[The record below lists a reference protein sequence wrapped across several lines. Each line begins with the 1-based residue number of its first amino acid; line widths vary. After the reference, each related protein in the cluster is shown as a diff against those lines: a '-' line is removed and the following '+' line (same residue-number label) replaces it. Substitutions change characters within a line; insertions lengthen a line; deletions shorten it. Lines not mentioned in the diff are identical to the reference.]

1 MGRWKIHLWVGVVL
15 LAVLMASCYT
25 EANPCVAKSSQTCSA
40 CIHRAKDCA
49 YCPDEVFDGPRC
61 DLKHAIEMR
70 GCKNPMAATSTVSI
84 VESRLINKTINR
96 SQVSPQKIEM
106 SLLPG
111 EERVV
116 DMEVYE
122 PTKGPL
128 DLYILMD
135 FSNSMQDDLDNL
147 KKMGT
152 SLAELIT
159 TLSDDFTIGFG
170 KFVDKVVEPQTDMRP
185 EKLKEPWPNSDPP
198 FSFQHVITLT
208 SNESSFTQKLNK
220 ERISGNVDAPEGGF
234 DAILQTVV
242 CGDKIGWRKDAT
254 HLLVFSTE
262 SAFHYETDGANVL
275 SGILTRNDE
284 QCHLDEQ
291 GRYTMHTK
299 QDYPSVPTLVRLL
312 GKHNIIPIFAV
323 TNHSYTYYE
332 KLYKYFP
339 IAELGIL
346 QEDSTN
352 FIALLEKAF
361 TSIRSKISIRAEK
374 TVSVIQAEVQSE
386 RGSIAQAG
394 TFDVTPGNIGKFKV
408 RVKANERDGEGH
420 VCELKTSDRKGEIR
434 VKPTTFSADLQI
446 NAVVLCETCKCEEER
461 IKKSPKCS
469 GNGDLV
475 CGTCQCDAGWMG
487 PFCDCSTKLSSNS
500 ESTCLSPN
508 MTKLCSDRGQCLC
521 GTCVC
526 DQSDQYEGHLCQFHK
541 SQCPRYRGF
550 LCNNHGSCSKGE
562 CTCVDGWVGP
572 ACECPLSKQTCLD
585 KKGGHCNGRGECTC
599 GRCEC
604 QDIGL
609 PLNPLC
615 ELTFQAQLGMCE
627 EKRSCV
633 QCQAWKTG
641 DKKTSDK
648 CDTCKF
654 KVIMVDELKEKKA
667 VIDTCEFRDEDD
679 DCTYQFTVDYADE
692 QTDKELEVQVLK
704 KKECPPAGFLWLI
717 PLIMFLML
725 LLGLLLLC
733 CWKYCQCCKACL
745 ALLPCCGKGRM
756 VGFKEDQYMLRQS
769 LLTSDYLDTPL
780 VRTGPPKS
788 TDVVRWKIADNV
800 HRPPS
805 HPLAQVQ
812 PDPKQII
819 PFPVSLRLARLFS
832 DSLSRQD
839 SRDSEV
845 LRREVNDNLN
855 EVYKQI
861 PYVKPVEDTTFRL
874 QRNAGKRKDHTIVD
888 TVLHAPRSS
897 YPDIVQLTEKNVQS
911 GNFQDVKVVPN
922 YYTVATDREATGA
935 VEFQEGV
942 EMVDVRVP
950 LFIKDEDDDEKRLL
964 LKAVDVP
971 LGIAKIWKPLVNI
984 TVIKE
989 HAKSIL
995 TFLQP
1000 SYTYS
1005 RRDKVANIPIS
1016 RDIIEDGHT
1025 QVTYRTRDLTAKDKK
1040 DYVAVEGVLHY
1051 GPGETQ
1057 KNVPVNL
1064 LELGSGDSLLD
1075 TQVKQFA
1082 MDLSNPKQGAK
1093 LGRYPRTTVII
1104 ADTPEPSVMMFKKST
1119 QNFTT
1124 ADPTFSIPVVRTRNE
1139 EGPATVQ
1146 WRTRNTKRYDQS
1158 GPLKFAPGETEK
1170 NIVIDTRSV
1179 RPEIPV
1185 KPESFQLELFEPSD
1199 NAAIGER
1206 KITMVNVTDGG
1217 RPETAQVQSKGYSQ
1231 SVTSPG
1237 GRLFSPNNVKAT
1249 ATGPRNIRLN
1259 WDSLGNSLG
1268 YKVKYWIYGDPEA
1281 DAQVMDVKT
1290 TQAELTKLFPYCDYE
1305 MKVCGYNAQGDGN
1318 YSDMVPC
1325 QTLEDVPSEPGRLA
1339 FNVISPT
1346 VTQVSWA
1353 EPAETNGVI
1362 TAYEVIYTPI
1372 NEDNKQMGVS
1382 KKVKIDNPKKR
1393 MLLIE
1398 NLQSA
1403 QTYCYQVR
1411 AKNSVGWGP
1420 FKDATINLA
1429 SQPTRPMSIPIIPDI
1444 PIVDAE
1450 GGEDYDSYL
1459 MYSNEVLRSPTGS
1472 KRPSVSDEGFIK
1484 LVGSELDLRS
1494 VSWKRCVDVIP
1505 YRISTDSC
1513 SEETPRPS
1521 RTQTPQ
1527 QDQGRWEQNFLF
1539 PGGGGSMSRNT
1550 NMSSSSYGQ
1559 ASPMSTLSSNHRAGG
1574 GGSMTMDSST
1584 TYISGQ
1590 GGNSL
1595 SRTHMT
1601 GGGTRTENVIMRKR
1615 SENRGYYEYDD
1626 NIRDSIVMG
1635 DMHSGLSGY
1644 TEGQSTYGFSPT
1656 KTLTPSQYSYSMSQ
1670 AFRGRTQS
1678 EDVNDAL
1685 LNLDRVL
1692 LESRSSPGV
1701 PDTPTR
1707 LVFSALGPTAL
1718 KVSWQEPHCAKDVL
1732 GYCVLYQ
1739 LLNGGDVK
1747 RISVSSPA
1755 DNSVVVQDLLPNHSY
1770 LFKVKAQSQEGWGPE
1785 REGVITIE
1793 SAVDPKS
1800 PLCPMPGS
1808 PFTLSTPSAP
1818 GPLVFTALS
1827 PEALQLSWDKP
1838 RKPNGDILGYVVTCE
1853 QLHGGGDMRTFP
1865 VSGDSAETSLM
1876 VPNLRENMP
1885 YKFKVQ
1891 AKTTQG
1897 FGPER
1902 EGIITIE
1909 SQEGGSASQIS
1920 GIGGMSQLG
1929 GLSSLSQ
1936 LGGMSQY
1943 SSQSMTNREVFQ
1955 LPTDVTTHT
1964 NVTRTMVN
1972 EPFYSGDGMMMTG
1985 MTTQHIETGGMVT
1998 RHVTKEVVQ
2007 RSVQMAGTSS
2017 VTKKVERSF
2026 YET

>member
-1 MGRWKIHLWVGVVL
+1 TKM
-15 LAVLMASCYT
+15 T
-25 EANPCVAKSSQTCSA
+25 CVFV
-40 CIHRAKDCA
+40 CIQV
-49 YCPDEVFDGPRC
+49 YDGPRC
-61 DLKHAIEMR
+61 DLKQVIVMR
-70 GCKNPMAATSTVSI
+70 GCKNTMTATGSVSI
-84 VESRLINKTINR
+84 LEVSITLTQPC
-96 SQVSPQKIEM
+96 QVSPQKVTM

-111 EERVV
+111 EERVI

-122 PTKGPL
+122 PVKGPL

-152 SLAELIT
+152 QLD
-159 TLSDDFTIGFG
+159 LSDDFTIGFG

-185 EKLKEPWPNSDPP
+185 SKLAKPWPNSDPP

-208 SNESSFTQKLNK
+208 SDERTFTEKLTK
-220 ERISGNVDAPEGGF
+220 ERISGNLDAPEGGF
-234 DAILQTVV
+234 DAILQTAV
-242 CGDKIGWRKDAT
+242 CGDKIGWRNDST

-262 SAFHYETDGANVL
+262 SAFHYEADGANVL
-275 SGILTRNDE
+275 SGILPRNDE
-284 QCHLDEQ
+284 QCHLDTQ
-291 GRYTMHTK
+291 GKYTMDTK

-312 GKHNIIPIFAV
+312 GNHNIIPIFAV
-323 TNHSYTYYE
+323 TKYSYSYYE
-332 KLYKYFP
+332 KLQEYFP

-352 FIALLEKAF
+352 FIALLRSAF
-361 TSIRSKISIRAEK
+361 ASIRSKMSIRAQNPI
-374 TVSVIQAEVQSE
+374 SAIQAEVQSE
-386 RGSIAQAG
+386 VASTAQAG
-394 TFDVTPGNIGKFKV
+394 YFEIKPGNIGRFKV
-408 RVKANERDGEGH
+408 RVKANEKAGEGH
-420 VCELKTSDRKGEIR
+420 VCELKKSDRNGEIS
-434 VKPTTFSADLQI
+434 VKPTTFSADLKI
-446 NAVVLCETCKCEEER
+446 NAEVLCQTCKCEQER
-461 IKKSPKCS
+461 MKNAPKCS

-475 CGTCQCDAGWMG
+475 CGTCQCAPGWMG
-487 PFCDCSTKLSSNS
+487 PFCNCSAKLSSNT
-500 ESTCLSPN
+500 ESTCLGPN
-508 MTKLCSDRGQCLC
+508 MAKPCSDRGQCLC

-526 DQSDQYEGHLCQFHK
+526 DQPDQYEGPYCQFHK
-541 SQCPRYRGF
+541 LQCPRHRGF
-550 LCNNHGSCSKGE
+550 LCYDHGSCSMGQCVCAHGWKGQ
-562 CTCVDGWVGP
+562 
-572 ACECPLSKQTCLD
+572 ACECPLSNQTCLD
-585 KKGGHCNGRGECTC
+585 TKGGLCNNIGECEC
-599 GRCEC
+599 GRCKC
-604 QDIGL
+604 PDKGL
-609 PLNPLC
+609 PMTSTC
-615 ELTFQAQLGMCE
+615 ERNVQAQRGMCDGM
-627 EKRSCV
+627 RSCV

-641 DKKTSDK
+641 EKKAKDK
-648 CDTCKF
+648 CDTCPF
-654 KVIMVDELKEKKA
+654 KVIMVDKLKENED
-667 VIDTCEFRDEDD
+667 VFETCVYRDEDD
-679 DCTYQFTVDYADE
+679 DCTYQFTVDYSDK
-692 QTDKELEVQVLK
+692 QTEKNLEVQGLK
-704 KKECPPAGFLWLI
+704 KKECPPGSFLWLI

-733 CWKYCQCCKACL
+733 CWKYCACCKVL
-745 ALLPCCGKGRM
+745 SGRRM

-769 LLTSDYLDTPL
+769 LLTSDHLDTPL

-788 TDVVRWKIADNV
+788 TDVVRWKITDNV

-819 PFPVSLRLARLFS
+819 PFPLSLRLVRLFS
-832 DSLSRQD
+832 DNLSRCD
-839 SRDSEV
+839 
-845 LRREVNDNLN
+845 
-855 EVYKQI
+855 
-861 PYVKPVEDTTFRL
+861 PVRL

-911 GNFQDVKVVPN
+911 GNFQDVKVMPN

-971 LGIAKIWKPLVNI
+971 LGIAEIGKRFVNI
-984 TVIKE
+984 TIIKE
-989 HAKSIL
+989 HAKSVL

-1000 SYTYS
+1000 AYTYS
-1005 RRDKVANIPIS
+1005 RQDKVANIPIS
-1016 RDIIEDGHT
+1016 REIIEDGNT

-1040 DYVAVEGVLHY
+1040 DYVAVDGVLPY

-1057 KNVPVNL
+1057 KNVPVSL
-1064 LELGSGDSLLD
+1064 LELGKGDSLLD
-1075 TQVKQFA
+1075 TQVKQFV

-1093 LGRYPRTTVII
+1093 LGRYPRTTVTI
-1104 ADTPEPSVMMFKKST
+1104 T
-1119 QNFTT
+1119 
-1124 ADPTFSIPVVRTRNE
+1124 
-1139 EGPATVQ
+1139 
-1146 WRTRNTKRYDQS
+1146 DQ
-1158 GPLKFAPGETEK
+1158 PGEMLQTT
-1170 NIVIDTRSV
+1170 DTLTDQPGDTLDSTDNNSNQPDYTVWAV
-1179 RPEIPV
+1179 REEPDARHDASLKLLSLSPIP
-1185 KPESFQLELFEPSD
+1185 L
-1199 NAAIGER
+1199 
-1206 KITMVNVTDGG
+1206 G
-1217 RPETAQVQSKGYSQ
+1217 RPEVAQMQSKGFSHP
-1231 SVTSPG
+1231 VASPG
-1237 GRLFSPNNVKAT
+1237 GRLLSPTNVKAT

-1290 TQAELTKLFPYCDYE
+1290 TQAELTKLYPYCDYE
-1305 MKVCGYNAQGDGN
+1305 MKVCGYNALGDGN
-1318 YSDMVPC
+1318 YSEMVPC

-1353 EPAETNGVI
+1353 EPAEPNGVI

-1403 QTYCYQVR
+1403 QTYFYQVR

-1450 GGEDYDSYL
+1450 AGEDYDSYL
-1459 MYSNEVLRSPTGS
+1459 MYSSEVLKSPTGS
-1472 KRPSVSDEGFIK
+1472 KRPSVSDEEQ
-1484 LVGSELDLRS
+1484 VN
-1494 VSWKRCVDVIP
+1494 
-1505 YRISTDSC
+1505 
-1513 SEETPRPS
+1513 
-1521 RTQTPQ
+1521 
-1527 QDQGRWEQNFLF
+1527 GRWEQNFLF
-1539 PGGGGSMSRNT
+1539 PGGGGSMSRSA

-1559 ASPMSTLSSNHRAGG
+1559 ASPMSTLSSNHRGGG
-1574 GGSMTMDSST
+1574 GGSMTMDSTT

-1590 GGNSL
+1590 GNIADSL
-1595 SRTHMT
+1595 S
-1601 GGGTRTENVIMRKR
+1601 K
-1615 SENRGYYEYDD
+1615 
-1626 NIRDSIVMG
+1626 
-1635 DMHSGLSGY
+1635 
-1644 TEGQSTYGFSPT
+1644 
-1656 KTLTPSQYSYSMSQ
+1656 YS
-1670 AFRGRTQS
+1670 RP
-1678 EDVNDAL
+1678 
-1685 LNLDRVL
+1685 
-1692 LESRSSPGV
+1692 SPGV

-1718 KVSWQEPHCAKDVL
+1718 KVSWQEPHCERDVL

-1747 RISVSSPA
+1747 RINVSSPA
-1755 DNSVVVQDLLPNHSY
+1755 ENSVVVQDLLPNHSY

-1793 SAVDPKS
+1793 SAVDPNS
-1800 PLCPMPGS
+1800 PLSPMPGS

-1853 QLHGGGDMRTFP
+1853 QLHGGGDMRTFQ
-1865 VSGDSAETSLM
+1865 VSGDSAETSLT

-1909 SQEGGSASQIS
+1909 SQEGGK
-1920 GIGGMSQLG
+1920 
-1929 GLSSLSQ
+1929 
-1936 LGGMSQY
+1936 
-1943 SSQSMTNREVFQ
+1943 MTNREVFQ

-1964 NVTRTMVN
+1964 NVTHTMVN
-1972 EPFYSGDGMMMTG
+1972 DPYFSDGMMMTG

-2007 RSVQMAGTSS
+2007 RSMQMAGTSS